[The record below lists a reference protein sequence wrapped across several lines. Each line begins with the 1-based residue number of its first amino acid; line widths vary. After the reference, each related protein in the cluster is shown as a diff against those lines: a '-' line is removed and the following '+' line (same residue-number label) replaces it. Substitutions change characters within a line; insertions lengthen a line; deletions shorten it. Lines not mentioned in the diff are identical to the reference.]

1 MRNRIPFILAGALY
15 ALSFPF
21 YGKFNF
27 LPFIFISGFIYF
39 KQFLD
44 ENFSLK
50 QVLINTLLF
59 SWAYN
64 ITGYYWLTFTLQEF
78 GGLYFPFN
86 FLLWQTFSLIIAPQF
101 YIFAILFY
109 VIKRKMKNVHL
120 HSMFLI
126 LFSLLWTLIEY
137 FTPQQFPAHFGH
149 PWLQLAP
156 YLKIAQVFGSPIF
169 SFLTILTSLTIIWF
183 VKHKEVKKFEVFV
196 IISILGFN
204 FLSGEIKTPDHYDS
218 INTRFVQAN
227 IGNDLKLK
235 SEGGVQL
242 AVNEVI
248 SIFEELSHR
257 ESTIGDIELTIWPE
271 TAYPKYLMTK
281 RSKIIPRD
289 LKNIISKKGGKYFI
303 GTYDLAHFRSTSFEQ
318 AYNTAVFIN
327 DDNSISETYHKRVLI
342 PFGEGLP
349 FGPFNE
355 ALSGLVQ
362 NISFFAEGEKFTFFK
377 YDDQT
382 SFISL
387 ICYEILFPEYLRSY
401 LNSSS
406 DRPSFM
412 INITN
417 DSWYGPY
424 SEQEQH
430 LFLAKWRSVEFN
442 LPMLRSTNTG
452 ISTYILGNGT
462 EVTRLGNFK
471 QGNLDFKLKVS
482 KSAETIFQSLGIL
495 SLLILVLIMMTIKI
509 IYLKILPSK
518 DHASL

>member
-1 MRNRIPFILAGALY
+1 
-15 ALSFPF
+15 
-21 YGKFNF
+21 
-27 LPFIFISGFIYF
+27 
-39 KQFLD
+39 
-44 ENFSLK
+44 
-50 QVLINTLLF
+50 
-59 SWAYN
+59 
-64 ITGYYWLTFTLQEF
+64 
-78 GGLYFPFN
+78 
-86 FLLWQTFSLIIAPQF
+86 
-101 YIFAILFY
+101 
-109 VIKRKMKNVHL
+109 
-120 HSMFLI
+120 
-126 LFSLLWTLIEY
+126 
-137 FTPQQFPAHFGH
+137 
-149 PWLQLAP
+149 
-156 YLKIAQVFGSPIF
+156 
-169 SFLTILTSLTIIWF
+169 
-183 VKHKEVKKFEVFV
+183 
-196 IISILGFN
+196 
-204 FLSGEIKTPDHYDS
+204 
-218 INTRFVQAN
+218 
-227 IGNDLKLK
+227 
-235 SEGGVQL
+235 
-242 AVNEVI
+242 
-248 SIFEELSHR
+248 
-257 ESTIGDIELTIWPE
+257 
-271 TAYPKYLMTK
+271 MTK

-362 NISFFAEGEKFTFFK
+362 NISFFAEGEKFTFFN

-471 QGNLDFKLKVS
+471 QGNLDFKLKIS

-495 SLLILVLIMMTIKI
+495 SLLILVLILMIIKI